1 MNALLDYKDY
11 YMLSLLS
18 HSYQP
23 LSVDDLSRMVGVS
36 RRSIYYSLNKINDF
50 LESHDIPKIENH
62 RDEGLSLFD
71 DTKSFFKYDMHQDLS
86 EVYVYTQKE
95 RIAIEIV
102 LFLINQKQ
110 LGIIDFE
117 ELFLVSRNTVLSD
130 MKELRKEIIRFH
142 LTLEYDNGNGYY
154 IAGSPIRTRSVLLYI
169 YSSYTYLFKINRFD
183 LYDEE
188 LVDTVLMKFKEI
200 EEALSVSYVIETK
213 ETLAKMLATVKKNTL
228 NPIIFQEEDKKILE
242 ESLEFMIVKQFFSD
256 LFDVEEIHY
265 ITLHLMGLR
274 VHTSHEL
281 ESQDDAYIKK
291 LVNFMVKRF
300 KDLTLIDLQ
309 DEQVL
314 CEGLY
319 FHMKSALIRY
329 KYGIIYENELKEDL
343 KEQYKAIYQIS
354 ERIAKEMEDM
364 IGHPINEND
373 IAYMAM
379 HFGAHLKRERSE
391 LTFPKVLLVCL
402 NGVATSK
409 MLRKELEFLLEHI
422 EIIDAVSLD
431 EVEVYADQVDY
442 IITTIPLDLKDY
454 EQKTIF
460 VSPLLTSIDR
470 DRLYKIFNNVH
481 QGMEF
486 EVLKK
491 NIVEKL
497 EKNYS
502 HELAKDV
509 WHIIEKEFQK
519 KSNKL
524 QFVRGKDQPMLN
536 EVITEDKILFKDHVK
551 DYKEAIYESGK
562 PLLDEGIIE
571 ERYLEKVISNI
582 HEMGPYIVVAP
593 NIAISHAR
601 PEDGVHELG
610 MSMLMLNEAVNF
622 SEDKDRY
629 VKLVV
634 TLAAPDEE
642 SHLKALGQL
651 SELFMNSMEEIMNCK
666 TKDDVLKLINQYS
679 I

>member
-1 MNALLDYKDY
+1 MLDYKDY

-36 RRSIYYSLNKINDF
+36 RRSIYYSLNKINAF
-50 LESHDIPKIENH
+50 LEDHDIPKIENH
-62 RDEGLSLFD
+62 RDEGLSLFEE
-71 DTKSFFKYDMHQDLS
+71 TKAFFKNDMHQDLS

-95 RIAIEIV
+95 RIAIEVV
-102 LFLINQKQ
+102 LFLINKRQ
-110 LGIIDFE
+110 LGISDFE

-130 MKELRKEIIRFH
+130 MKELRKEILRFH

-154 IAGSPIRTRSVLLYI
+154 IAGTPIRTRSVLLYI
-169 YSSYTYLFKINRFD
+169 YSSYTYLFKINRFG
-183 LYDEE
+183 LYDQDV
-188 LVDTVLMKFKEI
+188 VDTILVKFKEV
-200 EEALSVSYVIETK
+200 EEALGVSYVIETK
-213 ETLAKMLATVKKNTL
+213 EILAKMLATIKKNTFD
-228 NPIIFQEEDKKILE
+228 PITFGEEDQKILE
-242 ESLEFMIVKQFFSD
+242 ESIEFMIVRQFFSD
-256 LFDVEEIHY
+256 LFAVEEIHY

-291 LVNFMVKRF
+291 LVNYIVKRF

-309 DEQVL
+309 DEQIL

-343 KEQYKAIYQIS
+343 KEQYQAIFQIS
-354 ERIAKEMEDM
+354 ERIAKEVEDM

-373 IAYMAM
+373 IAYIAM

-391 LTFPKVLLVCL
+391 LEFPKVLLVCL

-409 MLRKELEFLLEHI
+409 MLRKELEFLLENI

-442 IITTIPLDLKDY
+442 IITTIPLDIKEY

-486 EVLKK
+486 DDLKK
-491 NIVEKL
+491 NITEKL
-497 EKNYS
+497 DKHYGREM
-502 HELAKDV
+502 AKDV
-509 WHIIEKEFQK
+509 WKIIEKEFQK
-519 KSNKL
+519 KSSKV
-524 QFVRGKDQPMLN
+524 QFLKGKDQPMLN
-536 EVITEDKILFKDHVK
+536 ELITEDKVMFQKNVK
-551 DYKEAIYESGK
+551 DYKEAIYVSGK
-562 PLLDEGIIE
+562 PLLEEGIIE

-601 PEDGVHELG
+601 PEDGVNKLG
-610 MSMLMLNEAVNF
+610 MSILMLEEAVNF
-622 SEDKDRY
+622 SEDKERF

-651 SELFMNSMEEIMNCK
+651 SELFMNSMDEIMSCK
-666 TKDDVLKLINQYS
+666 TKEEVLKLVNQYS
-679 I
+679 V

>member
-1 MNALLDYKDY
+1 VNALLDYKDY

-50 LESHDIPKIENH
+50 LEDHDIPKIENL
-62 RDEGLSLFD
+62 RDEGLSLHD
-71 DTKSFFKYDMHQDLS
+71 QTKSFFKNDMHQDLS

-102 LFLINQKQ
+102 LFLVNQKQ
-110 LGIIDFE
+110 LGIFDFE
-117 ELFLVSRNTVLSD
+117 EIFLVSRNTVLSD
-130 MKELRKEIIRFH
+130 MKELRKEITRFH
-142 LTLEYDNGNGYY
+142 LELEYENGHGYF
-154 IAGSPIRTRSVLLYI
+154 IDGSPIRIRSVLLYI
-169 YSSYTYLFKINRFD
+169 YSSYTYLFKINRFS

-188 LVDTVLMKFKEI
+188 VVDTIVDKFKKV
-200 EEALSVSYVIETK
+200 EEALGVSYVVETK
-213 ETLAKMLATVKKNTL
+213 EILAKVLATIKKNTF
-228 NPIIFQEEDKKILE
+228 PQIEFSDEDQLILE
-242 ESLEFMIVKQFFSD
+242 ESIEFMIVKQFFSD
-256 LFDVEEIHY
+256 LFEVKEIHY

-281 ESQDDAYIKK
+281 ESQDDTYIKK
-291 LVNFMVKRF
+291 IVNFAVKRF

-309 DEQVL
+309 DEQIL
-314 CEGLY
+314 CEALY

-329 KYGIIYENELKEDL
+329 KYGIIYENELKDEL
-343 KEQYKAIYQIS
+343 KEQYQAIYQIS

-373 IAYMAM
+373 IAYLAM

-409 MLRKELEFLLEHI
+409 MLRKELEFLLENI

-431 EVEVYADQVDY
+431 EVKVYADQVDY
-442 IITTIPLDLKDY
+442 IITTIPLDLKEY
-454 EQKTIF
+454 KQKTIF

-470 DRLYKIFNNVH
+470 DRLYKIFNNVS
-481 QGMEF
+481 QGMEYDD
-486 EVLKK
+486 LKK
-491 NIVEKL
+491 GIIEKL
-497 EKNYS
+497 EKEYNQK
-502 HELAKDV
+502 LAKDV
-509 WHIIEKEFQK
+509 WRIIEKEFQK

-524 QFVRGKDQPMLN
+524 QFIKGKDQPMLN
-536 EVITEDKILFKDHVK
+536 ELITEDKILFQDSVK
-551 DYKEAIYESGK
+551 DYTEAIYLSAK
-562 PLLDEGIIE
+562 PLLEENVIE
-571 ERYLEKVISNI
+571 ERYLKKVISNM

-593 NIAISHAR
+593 YIAISHAR
-601 PEDGVHELG
+601 PEDGVNKLG
-610 MSMLMLNEAVNF
+610 MSILMLKEAVNF
-622 SEDKDRY
+622 SEDKDRF

-642 SHLKALGQL
+642 SHLTALGQL
-651 SELFMNSMEEIMNCK
+651 SELFMNSMDEIMSSQSK
-666 TKDDVLKLINQYS
+666 EDILKLINQYS

>member
-1 MNALLDYKDY
+1 LLDYKDY

>member
-1 MNALLDYKDY
+1 LLDYKDY

-36 RRSIYYSLNKINDF
+36 RRSIYYSLNKINEF
-50 LESHDIPKIENH
+50 LETHDIPKIENH

-95 RIAIEIV
+95 RIVIEIV

-154 IAGSPIRTRSVLLYI
+154 IAGSPIRIRSVLLYF
-169 YSSYTYLFKINRFD
+169 YSSYTYLFKINRFN

-188 LVDTVLMKFKEI
+188 LVDTVLMKFKEV
-200 EEALSVSYVIETK
+200 EDALSVCYVIETK
-213 ETLAKMLATVKKNTL
+213 ETLAKMMATVKKNAF
-228 NPIIFQEEDKKILE
+228 NPIIFQEEDRKILE
-242 ESLEFMIVKQFFSD
+242 ESLEFLIVKQFFSD
-256 LFDVEEIHY
+256 LFDVKEIHY

-291 LVNFMVKRF
+291 LVNFIIKRF

-314 CEGLY
+314 YGGLY

-329 KYGIIYENELKEDL
+329 KYGIIYENELREDM

-379 HFGAHLKRERSE
+379 HFGAHLKRERSD
-391 LTFPKVLLVCL
+391 LAFPKVLLVCL

-409 MLRKELEFLLEHI
+409 MLRKELEFLLENI

-470 DRLYKIFNNVH
+470 DRLYKIFNNVY
-481 QGMEF
+481 QGLEF
-486 EVLKK
+486 DVLKK

-497 EKNYS
+497 DKKYS
-502 HELAKDV
+502 QEIAKDV
-509 WHIIEKEFQK
+509 WQIIEKEFQK

-524 QFVRGKDQPMLN
+524 HFVRGKDQPMLN
-536 EVITEDKILFKDHVK
+536 KVITEDKILFKDHVK

-571 ERYLEKVISNI
+571 ARYLEKVISNI

-601 PEDGVHELG
+601 PEDGVNELG
-610 MSMLMLNEAVNF
+610 MSMMMLSEAVNF
-622 SEDKDRY
+622 SEDKERF

-651 SELFMNSMEEIMNCK
+651 SELFMNSMEEIMSCK
-666 TKDDVLKLINQYS
+666 TKEEVLKLINQYS

>member
-1 MNALLDYKDY
+1 MLDYKDY